1 MPIMNTLRKI
11 FSIPELRNNI
21 LYVLGMLVLFRL
33 LASIP
38 VPGINTDNL
47 RLFLEGNQFL
57 GLLNVFSGGTLQNFS
72 ILMLGVGPYITA
84 SIIFQLLTMVIPRL
98 EELSKDGEYGQKKI
112 NQYTRI
118 LSVPLA
124 LIQAYSLVVLLRQ
137 SALHVLP
144 LNMTWFDTLT
154 IMVVAAAGTT
164 FLMWIGELIT
174 EKKVGNGIS
183 LLIFAGI
190 VASLPSSIGKL
201 IGSYDPSQ
209 LPLLIAIVV
218 LVLVTIVGVVFITE
232 GQRNIPVS
240 YARQVQGTRVGSG
253 MSTSLPLRVNMAG
266 VIPIIFAI
274 SMVTFPPLIAQFFV
288 RAQTDWIASAANW
301 IVEIFRNQSFYAII
315 YFVLVFAFTFFY
327 TSVVVHPDRMAE
339 NLQKQGA
346 FVPGIRPGS
355 QTAAYLTNVIMR
367 ITLAGALFLSI
378 IAVLPLAVQAFLG
391 TNALSIGGTSILIVV
406 SVAIETWKQ
415 IDGQLSMRSYDGV

>member
-1 MPIMNTLRKI
+1 MNTLRKI
-11 FSIPELRNNI
+11 FSIPELRNSI

-57 GLLNVFSGGTLQNFS
+57 GLLNIFSGGTLQNFS
-72 ILMLGVGPYITA
+72 ILMLGVGPYITS
-84 SIIFQLLTMVIPRL
+84 SIIFQLLTMVVPRL
-98 EELSKDGEYGQKKI
+98 EELSKDGEFGQKKI
-112 NQYTRI
+112 NQYTRY

-124 LIQAYSLVVLLRQ
+124 LIQAYSLVVLLR
-137 SALHVLP
+137 SSSLHILP
-144 LNMTWFDTLT
+144 LDMTWFDTLT
-154 IMVVAAAGTT
+154 IMVVATAGTT

-190 VASLPSSIGKL
+190 VASLPTSIGNL
-201 IGSYDPSQ
+201 IGAYDPSQ

-218 LVLVTIVGVVFITE
+218 LVLITIVGVVFITE

-253 MSTSLPLRVNMAG
+253 MTTSLPLRVNMAG

-288 RAQTDWIASAANW
+288 RAQTDWIASSANW
-301 IVEIFRNQSFYAII
+301 VVSMFQNQTFYGII
-315 YFVLVFAFTFFY
+315 YFILVFAFTFFY

-355 QTAAYLTNVIMR
+355 QTATYLTNVIMR

-378 IAVLPLAVQAFLG
+378 IAVLPLVVQGFLG

>member
-1 MPIMNTLRKI
+1 MNTLRKI

-84 SIIFQLLTMVIPRL
+84 SIVFQLLTMVIPRL

-137 SALHVLP
+137 SAIHVLP
-144 LNMTWFDTLT
+144 LDMTWFDTLT

-190 VASLPSSIGKL
+190 IAALPGSVGKL

-209 LPLLIAIVV
+209 LPLLIAIVF
-218 LVLVTIVGVVFITE
+218 LVLITIIGVVFITE
-232 GQRNIPVS
+232 GQRNVPVS

-253 MSTSLPLRVNMAG
+253 MTTSLPLRVNMAG

-288 RAQTDWIASAANW
+288 RAQTDWIASAATW
-301 IVEIFRNQSFYAII
+301 IVEIFRNQTVYGVI
-315 YFVLVFAFTFFY
+315 YFLLVFAFTFFY

>member
-1 MPIMNTLRKI
+1 MNTLRKI